1 MWIYLYFLTTAL
13 HYMNGLSIVGVT
25 NDYIAEKNYIQINFP
40 MENSDPWKFITV
52 FNCSSKYKNIKA
64 FESQR
69 TWQYIS
75 PNYLEDIKSTLYD
88 YCYEIYN

>member
-1 MWIYLYFLTTAL
+1 
-13 HYMNGLSIVGVT
+13 
-25 NDYIAEKNYIQINFP
+25 

-52 FNCSSKYKNIKA
+52 FNCSLKYKNIKA

-75 PNYLEDIKSTLYD
+75 PNYLKDIKSTLYD
-88 YCYEIYN
+88 HCYEIYN

>member
-1 MWIYLYFLTTAL
+1 
-13 HYMNGLSIVGVT
+13 MNGLSIVGVT

-52 FNCSSKYKNIKA
+52 FNCSLKYKNIKA

-75 PNYLEDIKSTLYD
+75 PNYLKDIKSTLYD
-88 YCYEIYN
+88 HCYEIYN